1 MLYWVVIRYYLHSCK
16 YYHFHFV
23 TQWHYYKILPSAR
36 ETDLDLE
43 ENVFVA
49 ESTLAVLEVGVRE
62 FEPLGSC
69 IVLSFGLAVKLR
81 RLSERLLYFD
91 TALATVL
98 VGVVVAVLAEDCNP
112 NPATLNEFSLTS
124 WDCWGEL

>member
-1 MLYWVVIRYYLHSCK
+1 M
-16 YYHFHFV
+16 
-23 TQWHYYKILPSAR
+23 
-36 ETDLDLE
+36 
-43 ENVFVA
+43 
-49 ESTLAVLEVGVRE
+49 AVLEVGVRE
-62 FEPLGSC
+62 LEPLGSC

-81 RLSERLLYFD
+81 RLSERLLYLD

-98 VGVVVAVLAEDCNP
+98 VGVVVAVLGEDCNP